1 MTDLPPGKWSFYLVG
16 AWWPGAPAAPQQGV
30 EHWSIHSGSKE
41 NEAIELREFT
51 NGVSARNSGKT
62 TEDELIRLRVGYN
75 RLANA
80 AEHCRSKSTAC
91 DSVAKAVNELRESL
105 KQIADQYNP
114 RIDELVAKNTP
125 ESMAEAIGLIAT
137 ANAEA
142 TERGSEANGKIS
154 AATQQMFNELGI
166 EGDAQKWLQDNGA
179 KFTPPPSQPP
189 TSEELSRK
197 AAGTDQLP
205 FPFGDGSA
213 ENRAGPK
220 SLDELL
226 LGGGSDTGGNANVTP
241 RASGT
246 SGNNGGDAI
255 NNGTNNIGSGSGG
268 GSGSG
273 SGGGNG
279 GSGAGGQI
287 GGGSGGSEGTG
298 GNGIGNN
305 TGHGA
310 QGAGGPPGAPDLVA
324 PGSGGSGGAIPGGPG
339 IGGGGGGPS
348 PMASGMPGLGS
359 PGGGMPGGAM
369 PGGGMPGG
377 SGGGMPP
384 GLSSGG
390 PTQALASGMPGGG
403 PPGLGGPPTPSATGG
418 SGLGGFGQASQ
429 IPPSPSVTP
438 MAGGSLGSM
447 AQLAGSSTEVGPASP
462 AAGATPATPATA
474 PVTAGPTSVPSG
486 PISAGPMAPS
496 GPLPGYGAD
505 LRPAAAAPAVPTPP
519 AGPAS
524 PTPPAPPGGPTTPAS
539 GGPTVA
545 SPADRSA
552 PGKPTPGVGG
562 QSGASLAGSMGAGS
576 TAGAGAGTAARRL
589 AEHQDLQRKVAAVAR
604 QAPNLAWAVG
614 LRDDETT
621 TVLATDL
628 AGGWIPPAVK
638 LPPGLTLLKP
648 AHRRREMS
656 AVDLLGAVI
665 AAAAHQPNTYV
676 TEAGPND
683 PIPGSGE
690 RARYGQ
696 HVDELGP
703 TLIDVTGTNDRLPR
717 IVQTVARAVA
727 RRSGVA
733 DNEVELFRQVVA
745 DTQARV
751 LSAYPQHAPR
761 DVADWMLLAAID
773 ALIDGSEELARY
785 HLAWYLA
792 VQHGGVSP

>member
-1 MTDLPPGKWSFYLVG
+1 MTDLPPGKWSSFLVG
-16 AWWPGAPAAPQQGV
+16 AWWPSAPTEPGGGV
-30 EHWSIHSGSKE
+30 QYWSDQSSAKE
-41 NEAIELREFT
+41 REAIELQAFT
-51 NGVSARNSGKT
+51 EGISARNSGQT
-62 TEDELIRLRVGYN
+62 TEDELMRLRTGYN

-80 AEHCRSKSTAC
+80 SEHCRSKSAASR
-91 DSVAKAVNELRESL
+91 SVTDAVDELRRKLTS
-105 KQIADQYNP
+105 IADRYNP
-114 RIDELVAKNTP
+114 KLDELVAKNTP
-125 ESMAEAIGLIAT
+125 EAMTEAIGLIAA

-142 TERGSEANGKIS
+142 TERGSEANGKII

-166 EGDAQKWLQDNGA
+166 EGDAQRWLQDNGG
-179 KFTPPPSQPP
+179 KFGPPPSELP
-189 TSEELSRK
+189 TSEELSRR

-205 FPFGDGSA
+205 FPLGAGSS
-213 ENRAGPK
+213 ENLAGPK
-220 SLDELL
+220 SVEELL
-226 LGGGSDTGGNANVTP
+226 LPAGPTVGGPAPGRPPVDRPPGAGSPGEVGSPGTGGPTQ
-241 RASGT
+241 ASLFNPAGGEAT
-246 SGNNGGDAI
+246 STGLRP
-255 NNGTNNIGSGSGG
+255 
-268 GSGSG
+268 
-273 SGGGNG
+273 
-279 GSGAGGQI
+279 GAGG
-287 GGGSGGSEGTG
+287 GPGPAT
-298 GNGIGNN
+298 N
-305 TGHGA
+305 TGLGP
-310 QGAGGPPGAPDLVA
+310 GAGGGPGPATNTGLGPT
-324 PGSGGSGGAIPGGPG
+324 GSLPAGMPGGEAMG
-339 IGGGGGGPS
+339 SGGPS

-359 PGGGMPGGAM
+359 

-429 IPPSPSVTP
+429 LPPSPSVTP

>member
-1 MTDLPPGKWSFYLVG
+1 M
-16 AWWPGAPAAPQQGV
+16 
-30 EHWSIHSGSKE
+30 
-41 NEAIELREFT
+41 
-51 NGVSARNSGKT
+51 
-62 TEDELIRLRVGYN
+62 RLRIGYN

-80 AEHCRSKSTAC
+80 AEHCRSKSTAS
-91 DSVAKAVNELRESL
+91 DSVTKAVTELRDRL
-105 KQIADQYNP
+105 RNIADQYNP
-114 RIDELVAKNTP
+114 QIDELVAKSTP
-125 ESMAEAIGLIAT
+125 EAMLEAIGLIAK

-142 TERGSEANGKIS
+142 SESGSEANGKII
-154 AATQQMFNELGI
+154 AATQQMFDDLGI
-166 EGDAQKWLQDNGA
+166 EGTAQRWLEDNGA
-179 KFTPPPSQPP
+179 KFGPP
-189 TSEELSRK
+189 TSDLPTGEELRSK
-197 AAGTDQLP
+197 AAGTDDLP
-205 FPFGDGSA
+205 FPFPTGNS
-213 ENRAGPK
+213 ENRTSPK
-220 SLDELL
+220 SVEELL
-226 LGGGSDTGGNANVTP
+226 LPAGSANSGTGGNNTD
-241 RASGT
+241 GT
-246 SGNNGGDAI
+246 SGTNSGGGNNSGVTSGGSYNITTGSSNSGGTTGGNNNITTGSGGNGGITTSSSNSITTSGGGITTGSSDNITTGSGNVGPQGGQAGVTSLGV
-255 NNGTNNIGSGSGG
+255 NGPAGGSGSLSGSGG
-268 GSGSG
+268 EFGSAS
-273 SGGGNG
+273 
-279 GSGAGGQI
+279 
-287 GGGSGGSEGTG
+287 
-298 GNGIGNN
+298 
-305 TGHGA
+305 
-310 QGAGGPPGAPDLVA
+310 
-324 PGSGGSGGAIPGGPG
+324 
-339 IGGGGGGPS
+339 GGPS

-369 PGGGMPGG
+369 PGGGMPGA

-384 GLSSGG
+384 GLPTGG

-447 AQLAGSSTEVGPASP
+447 AQLAGSSTEVAPAAP
-462 AAGATPATPATA
+462 AAGATPATPAAA
-474 PVTAGPTSVPSG
+474 PVTAGPSSVPSG

-519 AGPAS
+519 TGPAS

-545 SPADRSA
+545 SAADRSA

-621 TVLATDL
+621 IVLATDL
-628 AGGWIPPAVK
+628 AGGWIPPTVK

-676 TEAGPND
+676 TDAGPND

>member
-1 MTDLPPGKWSFYLVG
+1 MPASGFQYWSE
-16 AWWPGAPAAPQQGV
+16 Q
-30 EHWSIHSGSKE
+30 SSSKE
-41 NEAIELREFT
+41 QEALELQAFT
-51 NGVSARNSGKT
+51 DSIGARNNGRT
-62 TEDELIRLRVGYN
+62 TEDELMRLRIGYN
-75 RLANA
+75 RLTNA
-80 AEHCRSKSTAC
+80 AEHCRSKSTA
-91 DSVAKAVNELRESL
+91 SLAVANAVDELRRKL
-105 KQIADQYNP
+105 TTIADNFNP
-114 RIDELVAKNTP
+114 KIDELVAKNTS
-125 ESMAEAIGLIAT
+125 EAMAEAIGLIAT

-142 TERGSEANGKIS
+142 AERGSEANGKII

-166 EGDAQKWLQDNGA
+166 DGNAQRWLHDNGGN
-179 KFTPPPSQPP
+179 FSPP
-189 TSEELSRK
+189 TSELPTTEELIRK
-197 AAGTDQLP
+197 AAAADDFP
-205 FPFGDGSA
+205 WPFGPGNA
-213 ENRAGPK
+213 ENYGRPK
-220 SLDELL
+220 GVDELL
-226 LGGGSDTGGNANVTP
+226 LPAGPAN
-241 RASGT
+241 S
-246 SGNNGGDAI
+246 
-255 NNGTNNIGSGSGG
+255 GSGSNTGSSGGAGGPTGTTQTVPSGDTSGSVGGPTRGNPGAAFTGTTGGPPGGANSGGPNPGGVFTGSTGGGPPRVASSGGPALGDRSGALTGGIGGPSSNANLTANAADGLSGPSGIPAGMPQVGGG
-268 GSGSG
+268 GSG
-273 SGGGNG
+273 
-279 GSGAGGQI
+279 
-287 GGGSGGSEGTG
+287 
-298 GNGIGNN
+298 
-305 TGHGA
+305 
-310 QGAGGPPGAPDLVA
+310 V
-324 PGSGGSGGAIPGGPG
+324 
-339 IGGGGGGPS
+339 PS
-348 PMASGMPGLGS
+348 PMAS
-359 PGGGMPGGAM
+359 GMPGGAM

-447 AQLAGSSTEVGPASP
+447 AQLAGSSTEVAPAAP
-462 AAGATPATPATA
+462 AAGATPATPAAA
-474 PVTAGPTSVPSG
+474 PVTAGPSSVPSG